1 MILKTTSTDCSVR
14 ILIALSTSLEKD
26 IAFSQRALELAQ
38 LGVGLVSPGPLVGC
52 VIVSS
57 EGEVVGEGSYVKDD
71 ITHAEVIA
79 LNKAGGKTH
88 GGTAYV
94 SLEPHAHFGKT
105 PPCTD
110 ALIKAGI
117 SRVVAPIEDP
127 NPLVSG
133 NGFNQLR
140 AAGIEVTTGLLKE
153 EAFRVNEKFICWHKK
168 GRPFVHLKLAMS
180 LDGRISLKNS
190 VSTALSGDA
199 ARQRVQQIR
208 HEHDAI
214 LIGGNTAAVD
224 DPSLTDRSGLGRRRP
239 LTRVILDNA
248 LRLPTNGKLA
258 STTSEA
264 PVIVFTN
271 NIDVT
276 KVSPLQEKGV
286 EIIAIDGGARNLNGV
301 LEKLSS
307 LEIQSVLVEG
317 GTAVA
322 GAFIDAGLVDKVTLI
337 ISPIIIGGTEA
348 PNAIGGKGIE
358 HIADAN
364 RLSNIEITRFGDDI
378 EITGYPIQ
386 KT

>member
-1 MILKTTSTDCSVR
+1 M
-14 ILIALSTSLEKD
+14 STSLEKD

-79 LNKAGGKTH
+79 LNKAGGKAH

-140 AAGIEVTTGLLKE
+140 SAGIKVTTGLLKE

-276 KVSPLQEKGV
+276 KVSPLLEKGV
-286 EIIAIDGGARNLNGV
+286 EIIAIDGGARNLTGV
-301 LEKLSS
+301 LEKLCS